1 MGPGRISW
9 HPEPIFH
16 FRFPISTVSL
26 MDNLTH
32 TLVGAAMAEAGLK
45 KRTALGAAT
54 LMIGANFPDID
65 VLALFFPGSID
76 VRRGTTH
83 GFPALLLLPFVL
95 AWLMKSYDTH
105 VRRRRDPTAIP
116 ADFRQLTILS
126 ALAIWTH
133 PTLDFMNVYGMRWLM
148 PFVNKWFYA
157 DALFIVD
164 IWILLALGAGVWM
177 SKKWQRTRPARVAL
191 LSLAAY
197 VMVMLGITAY
207 GRAQVM
213 KENLGASRLMLG
225 PHPVIPWSRTVIVDM
240 GTHYRTGYWSLFLGY
255 FEGSSTDIPKGDQG
269 ADRDVVVRAR
279 SHPEARPF
287 LRWSRFPV
295 YRVSQEGPATVV
307 YMEDMRYPGA
317 TWASATVRL
326 P

>member
-1 MGPGRISW
+1 
-9 HPEPIFH
+9 
-16 FRFPISTVSL
+16 

-76 VRRGTTH
+76 MRRGATH
-83 GFPALLLLPFVL
+83 GFLALAILPFVL
-95 AWLMKSYDTH
+95 AWLMRSYDRH
-105 VRRRRDPTAIP
+105 VRLRRDPAATP
-116 ADFRQLTILS
+116 ADFRQLALLS
-126 ALAIWTH
+126 ALSIWTH

-164 IWILLALGAGVWM
+164 IYILMALGAGVWM
-177 SKKWQRTRPARVAL
+177 SRKWQQPRPARVAL
-191 LSLAAY
+191 VGFAAY
-197 VMVMLGITAY
+197 VAAMLMITGI
-207 GRAQVM
+207 GRSQVSSQ
-213 KENLGASRLMLG
+213 LSTHRFMLG
-225 PHPVIPWSRTVIVDM
+225 PVTVTPWVRTLIMDR
-240 GTHYRTGYWSLFLGY
+240 GAEDQLGEWSLFGGLRLGTT
-255 FEGSSTDIPKGDQG
+255 FPKGDQG
-269 ADRDVVVRAR
+269 SNREAVIMARA
-279 SHPEARPF
+279 HPDARPF

-295 YRVSQEGPATVV
+295 YMVSRTGPVTVV
-307 YMEDMRYPGA
+307 HMEDARYPGA
-317 TWASATVRL
+317 DWASATVRL